1 MATVVPTSQ
10 SRREA
15 VQPSLWDRLVDELP
29 GLVADFERSK
39 ATLSRTVGAERLERI
54 LDGGP
59 RALERE
65 PDLSAERR
73 AEIASL
79 IAVHRR
85 KTFLEDRAVV
95 VTPDVLREAVRRDI
109 EALFNIERLESGTL
123 LTDREASWF
132 TPMDVR
138 LADFPEVRKSV
149 LNYGMPSFSGR
160 TESDFDT
167 EKLAAVIRE
176 ALAVFE
182 PRLRKD
188 SIKVT
193 VTFRDKAGMRI
204 GIDATLML
212 SPVAE
217 RLRLSTMIDLDN
229 GQATT
234 RLEEV

>member
-29 GLVADFERSK
+29 GLVADFDSAK

-54 LDGGP
+54 LEGGA
-59 RALERE
+59 RSLERE

-79 IAVHRR
+79 LRLYQR

-109 EALFNIERLESGTL
+109 EALFNIERLESGAL
-123 LTDREASWF
+123 LTDREAMWF
-132 TPMDVR
+132 TPMSER

-149 LNYGMPSFSGR
+149 LNYGMPSFAGK
-160 TESDFDT
+160 TESDF
-167 EKLAAVIRE
+167 EKESLAKVIRD

-182 PRLRKD
+182 PRLKKD
-188 SIKVT
+188 TIKVT
-193 VTFRDKAGMRI
+193 VTFKVKEGMRI
-204 GIDATLML
+204 AIDGTLML

-217 RLRLSTMIDLDN
+217 RLRLSTTIDLDS
-229 GQATT
+229 GMATT
-234 RLEEV
+234 RIEET